1 MSDFL
6 QPANT
11 DFRQAEARRSPIRR
25 ATRPGEAKAEAET
38 LGSVLARWIK
48 RSGLAHAGD
57 RERITRAWEEILGPE
72 AVHTRLD
79 GIRKGTATFVVDSS
93 TLLSELNNFRRQE
106 LLEGLQ
112 ARVKAPFISNLKFR
126 LEKRA

>member
-1 MSDFL
+1 MRDFL
-6 QPANT
+6 QPA
-11 DFRQAEARRSPIRR
+11 DPGFRQAES
-25 ATRPGEAKAEAET
+25 

-79 GIRKGTATFVVDSS
+79 GIRKGAATFVVDSS
-93 TLLSELNNFRRQE
+93 TLLSELNNFRKQE

-112 ARVKAPFISNLKFR
+112 ARIKAPFISNLKFR

>member
-1 MSDFL
+1 MTRDIHPTASR
-6 QPANT
+6 P
-11 DFRQAEARRSPIRR
+11 AEARRSRR
-25 ATRPGEAKAEAET
+25 AGTRPGEAKAEAET
-38 LGSVLARWIK
+38 LGSILARWIK

-57 RERITRAWEEILGPE
+57 RERITRAWEEILGHE
-72 AVHTRLD
+72 AVHTRLE
-79 GIRKGTATFVVDSS
+79 GLRKGAATFVVDSS

>member
-1 MSDFL
+1 MRDFL
-6 QPANT
+6 QPADT
-11 DFRQAEARRSPIRR
+11 DFRQAES
-25 ATRPGEAKAEAET
+25 
-38 LGSVLARWIK
+38 LGSILARWIK
-48 RSGLAHAGD
+48 RSGLAHASD

-72 AVHTRLD
+72 AAHTRLD
-79 GIRKGTATFVVDSS
+79 GLRKGAATFVVDSS

-112 ARVKAPFISNLKFR
+112 ARVKAPFISDLKFR